1 MGQSWKLYLARD
13 VEAVDNDG
21 LIDLESR
28 ADPRR
33 EMLLIDSHH
42 EFERCRGAAGGHNLM
57 MMGKLSRC
65 HRSKSEA
72 SRRRRSVG
80 KNGKTEEGHRGE
92 GASQAKQ
99 TQDGTDRQSEQMD
112 TNSKGY
118 RFAGGRYDSTS
129 TVGPSPSSSVS
140 SLILQARASKKKVI
154 LAARDR
160 AGSSVFH

>member
-1 MGQSWKLYLARD
+1 MRHVVRDMESLDGEDFVGQSWKLYLARD

-42 EFERCRGAAGGHNLM
+42 EIERCRGAAGGINLM

-80 KNGKTEEGHRGE
+80 RNGKTEEGHRWE
-92 GASQAKQ
+92 GASIASQAESGWNRPAK
-99 TQDGTDRQSEQMD
+99 
-112 TNSKGY
+112 
-118 RFAGGRYDSTS
+118 
-129 TVGPSPSSSVS
+129 
-140 SLILQARASKKKVI
+140 
-154 LAARDR
+154 
-160 AGSSVFH
+160 